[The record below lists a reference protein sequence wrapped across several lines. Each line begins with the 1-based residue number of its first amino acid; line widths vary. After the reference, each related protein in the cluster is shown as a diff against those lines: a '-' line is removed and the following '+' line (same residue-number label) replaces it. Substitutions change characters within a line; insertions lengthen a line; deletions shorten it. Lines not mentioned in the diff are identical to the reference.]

1 MSLTK
6 KTIKAGTWQLISV
19 VVKVFVQLFVI
30 AILARH
36 IPLRDFGLIALANMV
51 LVFVEMFAEAGIG
64 AAIIQ
69 KKILTNEDI
78 RVGFT
83 LSVLSGIIFVVVLW
97 LISPLVA
104 KFFKM
109 EYLNNVIKWLGLSIL
124 FIKFGTI
131 SRSLLE
137 RDMRL
142 DKLLLVDVGS
152 YIFGYAPVGIGMAIL
167 GYGVWSIV
175 IGKLVQ
181 SFMQSVFLF
190 LACSHSTKPFFRI
203 KECRDIGIYGGGLTI
218 ARFFDNIAS
227 QGDLFIVGRFCGV
240 SLLGIYERSVSLTTM
255 PGQYIGQ
262 IIDKAMF
269 PAMSIVQDDSVKLQN
284 AYLRTVSIVSMI
296 LVSSSILMFLVA
308 PELIEF
314 LLGPKWI
321 DAIVPFRILVIML
334 NFRIAANLSDVLVR
348 ATGKVYASAK
358 RKVVFAFLVILGS
371 WIGQHWGI
379 IGVAIFVNIA
389 ILTNYFM
396 ITQLSIKLMKL
407 KFLCYFRNFKDGYIV
422 GGVLLFISFPI
433 ISLLRFYFDSSFV
446 VLFVGCI
453 ASILILFVTIVY
465 FSPAL
470 FDNSVFWFLF
480 QIMGVKS
487 WKLPLVGKRIK
498 LRQNYFSS
506 NSVEIS

>member
-1 MSLTK
+1 
-6 KTIKAGTWQLISV
+6 
-19 VVKVFVQLFVI
+19 
-30 AILARH
+30 
-36 IPLRDFGLIALANMV
+36 
-51 LVFVEMFAEAGIG
+51 
-64 AAIIQ
+64 
-69 KKILTNEDI
+69 
-78 RVGFT
+78 
-83 LSVLSGIIFVVVLW
+83 
-97 LISPLVA
+97 
-104 KFFKM
+104 
-109 EYLNNVIKWLGLSIL
+109 
-124 FIKFGTI
+124 
-131 SRSLLE
+131 
-137 RDMRL
+137 
-142 DKLLLVDVGS
+142 
-152 YIFGYAPVGIGMAIL
+152 
-167 GYGVWSIV
+167 
-175 IGKLVQ
+175 
-181 SFMQSVFLF
+181 
-190 LACSHSTKPFFRI
+190 
-203 KECRDIGIYGGGLTI
+203 
-218 ARFFDNIAS
+218 
-227 QGDLFIVGRFCGV
+227 
-240 SLLGIYERSVSLTTM
+240 
-255 PGQYIGQ
+255 
-262 IIDKAMF
+262 
-269 PAMSIVQDDSVKLQN
+269 LQN